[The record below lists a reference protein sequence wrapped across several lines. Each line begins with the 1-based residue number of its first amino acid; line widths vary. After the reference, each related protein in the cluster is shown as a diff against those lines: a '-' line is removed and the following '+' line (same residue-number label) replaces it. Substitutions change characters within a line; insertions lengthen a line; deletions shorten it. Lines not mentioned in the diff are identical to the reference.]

1 MFIYSLYALIMFQLN
16 KTQRKYIWK
25 RIFYKDWYRLIS
37 LTVTLYF
44 ILLIRTFIKYSH
56 FNIVNYI
63 YFMFIES
70 KEFFRTKI
78 NYNKMYY
85 WFWINL
91 FCKILKY
98 VQNIFWYRF
107 LSSLFYTSRNVFDI
121 NISKYSGIMFVLH
134 ELWNKYV

>member
-37 LTVTLYF
+37 LTVILYF

-56 FNIVNYI
+56 FNIGNYI

-85 WFWINL
+85 WLCINL

-121 NISKYSGIMFVLH
+121 NISKYSGMVFVLH